1 MGVDR
6 LPTESKCRLFKRKDG
21 KYLIYLSKALCE
33 DSMFPFRE
41 WESDPRS
48 EGVSSMRLKVSFKI
62 GVKRLVIEPIEQ
74 GEAP

>member
-1 MGVDR
+1 M
-6 LPTESKCRLFKRKDG
+6 PTKSKCRLFKRKDG

-41 WESDPRS
+41 WEKDQRT
-48 EGVSSMRLKVSFKI
+48 EGTSSIRLKVSFKV
-62 GVKRLVIEPIEQ
+62 GVKRLVIEAIGQ

>member
-1 MGVDR
+1 
-6 LPTESKCRLFKRKDG
+6 
-21 KYLIYLSKALCE
+21 LIYLSKALCE